1 MASLGKYDECPDCDI
16 LAPGGTRGGKIPK
29 RLSEIKLSPGV
40 RQGHGVRKC
49 FLGRLSPV
57 CPAGSDYDEPA
68 PGRSQEVR
76 MRSALRAVAFIVS
89 LLLLLPVAA
98 RAQANPDW
106 HRAIPGFKVAGNL
119 YYVGTA
125 DLAAYLI
132 ATPQGNI
139 LINGN
144 FKEDVPAIRKSIEGL
159 GFKYADT
166 KILLISHAHGDHDE
180 GIGLIK
186 ADTGAR
192 LMVMEGDVAAVES
205 TAPGRPGAKVDR
217 ILRDRDTVELGGS
230 TLTARLTPG
239 HTPGCT
245 TWTMQVA
252 EGGRTLNAV
261 IIGSPNVN
269 AGVALVNNPG
279 YPQIASDYVRTF
291 ALLKTMP
298 VDLFLGAHGAYFN
311 LKDKLPKLGAA
322 VNPFIDPAGYQ
333 AYVGERDQAFGAELA
348 KQRTAARIGDAVGF
362 DIEWN
367 HVALSVPNLAESIA
381 WYERMLGFK
390 GTVRPSQPGA
400 RQLVADLRRG
410 NITIE
415 LFQVTDAA
423 PLPESRKNPSEDFRT
438 HGVKHFG
445 FEVKNLPAVLAELK
459 AKGVKMAFEMRVTPT
474 EDFAFISDNAGNAIE
489 LIEHKTK

>member
-1 MASLGKYDECPDCDI
+1 MRPVLRVI
-16 LAPGGTRGGKIPK
+16 
-29 RLSEIKLSPGV
+29 V
-40 RQGHGVRKC
+40 
-49 FLGRLSPV
+49 FL
-57 CPAGSDYDEPA
+57 
-68 PGRSQEVR
+68 
-76 MRSALRAVAFIVS
+76 VS
-89 LLLLLPVAA
+89 SILLLPAAA

-106 HRAIPGFKVAGNL
+106 HRAIPGFKIAGNL

-186 ADTGAR
+186 SDTGAR
-192 LMVMEGDVAAVES
+192 LMVMDADVAAVES

-217 ILRDRDTVELGGS
+217 VLHDRDTVELGGS
-230 TLTARLTPG
+230 KLTARLTPG

-245 TWTMQVA
+245 TWMMQVA

-269 AGVALVNNPG
+269 AGYVLVNNQS

-291 ALLKTMP
+291 ALLKTTP

-311 LKDKLPKLGAA
+311 LKDKLPKMGGS
-322 VNPFIDPAGYQ
+322 VNPFIDPAGFQ
-333 AYVGERDQAFGAELA
+333 AYVAERDQAFETELA
-348 KQRTAARIGDAVGF
+348 KQRAAARIGDAVGF

-367 HVALSVPNLAESIA
+367 HVALSVPNIAESIA
-381 WYERMLGFK
+381 WYEKMLGFK
-390 GTVRPSQPGA
+390 GAMRPSQPGA

-415 LFQVTDAA
+415 LFQVADAA
-423 PLPESRKNPSEDFRT
+423 PLPESRKSPSEDFRT

-489 LIEHKTK
+489 LIEHKPGATR

>member
-1 MASLGKYDECPDCDI
+1 
-16 LAPGGTRGGKIPK
+16 
-29 RLSEIKLSPGV
+29 
-40 RQGHGVRKC
+40 
-49 FLGRLSPV
+49 
-57 CPAGSDYDEPA
+57 
-68 PGRSQEVR
+68 
-76 MRSALRAVAFIVS
+76 MRAALRAVVFLVS
-89 LLLLLPVAA
+89 SLGWLSADA

-106 HRAIPGFKVAGNL
+106 HRAIPGFKIAGNL

-125 DLAAYLI
+125 DLAAYLV

-144 FKEDVPAIRKSIEGL
+144 FKEDVPAIRASIEGL

-180 GIGLIK
+180 GIGQIK
-186 ADTGAR
+186 SDTSAR
-192 LMVMEGDVAAVES
+192 LMVMDADVAAVES

-217 ILRDRDTVELGGS
+217 VLHDRDTVELGGS

-245 TWTMQVA
+245 TWTMQVT

-269 AGVALVNNPG
+269 AGYVLVNNRT
-279 YPQIASDYVRTF
+279 YPQIAADYVRTF
-291 ALLKTMP
+291 ALLKTTTA
-298 VDLFLGAHGAYFN
+298 DLFLGAHGAYFN
-311 LKDKLPKLGAA
+311 LKDKLPKMGGA
-322 VNPFIDPAGYQ
+322 VNPFIDRAGYQ
-333 AYVGERDQAFGAELA
+333 AYVAEREQAFERELMRQRAE
-348 KQRTAARIGDAVGF
+348 ARLGDAVGF
-362 DIEWN
+362 EIEWN

-381 WYERMLGFK
+381 WYEKMLGFK
-390 GTVRPSQPGA
+390 GTVRGGGQPGG
-400 RQLVADLRRG
+400 RQQVADLRRG
-410 NITIE
+410 DITIE
-415 LFQVTDAA
+415 LFQVADAA

-445 FEVKNLPAVLAELK
+445 FEVKNLAAVLAELK
-459 AKGVKMAFEMRVTPT
+459 AKGVKVVFEMRVTPT

-489 LIEHKTK
+489 LIEHKTR

>member
-1 MASLGKYDECPDCDI
+1 MMSP
-16 LAPGGTRGGKIPK
+16 
-29 RLSEIKLSPGV
+29 LSVK
-40 RQGHGVRKC
+40 
-49 FLGRLSPV
+49 
-57 CPAGSDYDEPA
+57 
-68 PGRSQEVR
+68 SQEVR
-76 MRSALRAVAFIVS
+76 VRYALQAVVFLVSSIV
-89 LLLLLPVAA
+89 LLPVAA

-106 HRAIPGFKVAGNL
+106 HRAIPGFKIAGNL

-144 FKEDVPAIRKSIEGL
+144 FKQDVPAIRKSIEGL

-186 ADTGAR
+186 SDTGAR
-192 LMVMEGDVAAVES
+192 LMVMDADVAAVES

-217 ILRDRDTVELGGS
+217 ILHDRDTVDLGGS

-252 EGGRTLNAV
+252 ESGRTLNAV

-269 AGVALVNNPG
+269 AGYVLVNNRS
-279 YPQIASDYVRTF
+279 YPQIASDYVKTF
-291 ALLKTMP
+291 ALLKTTP
-298 VDLFLGAHGAYFN
+298 ADLFLGAHGAYFN
-311 LKDKLPKLGAA
+311 LKDKLLRMGGA
-322 VNPFIDPAGYQ
+322 VNPFIDPAGYR
-333 AYVGERDQAFGAELA
+333 AYVAEREQAFEKELA
-348 KQRTAARIGDAVGF
+348 KQTAEARTGDAVGF

-367 HVALSVPNLAESIA
+367 HVALSVPNIAESIA
-381 WYERMLGFK
+381 WYEKMLGFK
-390 GTVRPSQPGA
+390 GTVRPGQPGA
-400 RQLVADLRRG
+400 RQQVADLRRG

-459 AKGVKMAFEMRVTPT
+459 AKGVKMAFDMRVTPT

-489 LIEHKTK
+489 LIEHKTQ

>member
-1 MASLGKYDECPDCDI
+1 MRAALRTVVLVVSSLV
-16 LAPGGTRGGKIPK
+16 L
-29 RLSEIKLSPGV
+29 L
-40 RQGHGVRKC
+40 
-49 FLGRLSPV
+49 
-57 CPAGSDYDEPA
+57 PAG
-68 PGRSQEVR
+68 
-76 MRSALRAVAFIVS
+76 
-89 LLLLLPVAA
+89 A

-106 HRAIPGFKVAGNL
+106 HRAIPGFKIAGNL

-144 FKEDVPAIRKSIEGL
+144 FKEDVPAIRTSIEGL

-186 ADTGAR
+186 SQTHAR
-192 LMVMEGDVAAVES
+192 LMVMDADVSAVES

-217 ILRDRDTVELGGS
+217 VLHDRDTVELGGS
-230 TLTARLTPG
+230 ILTARLTPG

-252 EGGRTLNAV
+252 DGGRTLNAV

-269 AGVALVNNPG
+269 AGYVLVNNKS
-279 YPQIASDYVRTF
+279 YPQIAADYVRTF
-291 ALLKTMP
+291 ALLKTTP
-298 VDLFLGAHGAYFN
+298 ADLFLGAHGAYFN
-311 LKDKLPKLGAA
+311 LKDKLPKMGGA
-322 VNPFIDPAGYQ
+322 VNPFVDAAGYR
-333 AYVGERDQAFGAELA
+333 AYVAERAQAFENELA
-348 KQRTAARIGDAVGF
+348 KQRTAARIGDAAGF
-362 DIEWN
+362 DIQWN
-367 HVALSVPNLAESIA
+367 HVAISVPDMAETIA
-381 WYERMLGFK
+381 WYEKMLGFK
-390 GTVRPSQPGA
+390 GTVRPAPPGA
-400 RQLVADLRRG
+400 RQQVADLRRG

-415 LFQVTDAA
+415 VFQLADAA

-445 FEVKNLPAVLAELK
+445 FEVTNLPAVLAELK
-459 AKGVKMAFEMRVTPT
+459 AKGVKMAFEMRVTPA
-474 EDFAFISDNAGNAIE
+474 EDFAFISDNTGNAIE
-489 LIEHKTK
+489 LIEHKTR

>member
-1 MASLGKYDECPDCDI
+1 MMSP
-16 LAPGGTRGGKIPK
+16 
-29 RLSEIKLSPGV
+29 LSVK
-40 RQGHGVRKC
+40 
-49 FLGRLSPV
+49 
-57 CPAGSDYDEPA
+57 
-68 PGRSQEVR
+68 SQEVR
-76 MRSALRAVAFIVS
+76 VRYALQAVVFLVSSIV
-89 LLLLLPVAA
+89 LLPVAA

-106 HRAIPGFKVAGNL
+106 HRAIPGFKIAGNL

-132 ATPQGNI
+132 ATPQGHI

-186 ADTGAR
+186 SDTGAR
-192 LMVMEGDVAAVES
+192 LMVMDADVAAVES

-217 ILRDRDTVELGGS
+217 ILHDRDTVDLGGS

-245 TWTMQVA
+245 TWMMQVA
-252 EGGRTLNAV
+252 ESGRTLNAV
-261 IIGSPNVN
+261 IVGSPNVN
-269 AGVALVNNPG
+269 AGYVLVNNRS
-279 YPQIASDYVRTF
+279 YPQIASDYVKTF
-291 ALLKTMP
+291 ALLKTTP
-298 VDLFLGAHGAYFN
+298 ADLFLGAHGAYFN
-311 LKDKLPKLGAA
+311 LKDKLPRMGGA
-322 VNPFIDPAGYQ
+322 VNPFIDPAGYR
-333 AYVGERDQAFGAELA
+333 AYVAEREQAFEKELA
-348 KQRTAARIGDAVGF
+348 KQTAEARTGDAVGF

-367 HVALSVPNLAESIA
+367 HVALSVPNIAESIA
-381 WYERMLGFK
+381 WYEKMLGFK
-390 GTVRPSQPGA
+390 GTVRPGQPGA
-400 RQLVADLRRG
+400 RQQVADLRRG

-445 FEVKNLPAVLAELK
+445 FEVRNLPAVLAELK
-459 AKGVKMAFEMRVTPT
+459 AKGVKMAFEMRDTPT
-474 EDFAFISDNAGNAIE
+474 ESFAFISDNAGNAIE
-489 LIEHKTK
+489 LIEHKTQ